1 MMKWCLMS
9 SDVSWQVVTNAE
21 AWFNIA
27 LRPRKPEG
35 SLGRTAQDGHLDSHT
50 APELFTLP
58 SISDTFK
65 YFLIVRRDWCLM
77 LTAGTNS
84 KLCEH
89 GVSSRR
95 LSWLSRSEL
104 SPLSFH
110 WVVVSGS
117 GHCPCDFVPSQLLKE
132 EAVKYK
138 LLYGSGWVPTIWIYT
153 YCSGGGGSERLIG
166 TTTTA
171 TTTTTNV
178 ALPQLRHS
186 QCPFFSFSPPPP
198 PSQSL
203 SVSVCLSVCVCVCV
217 SVSLC
222 LSLSRAKWRLTYG
235 SVVNC
240 SSAFVC

>member
-1 MMKWCLMS
+1 M
-9 SDVSWQVVTNAE
+9 TNAE

-65 YFLIVRRDWCLM
+65 YFLTVRRGWCLM

-84 KLCEH
+84 KLCEQ

-104 SPLSFH
+104 SPLLFH

-138 LLYGSGWVPTIWIYT
+138 LLYGSDWVMMNW
-153 YCSGGGGSERLIG
+153 CLMSSD
-166 TTTTA
+166 
-171 TTTTTNV
+171 
-178 ALPQLRHS
+178 
-186 QCPFFSFSPPPP
+186 
-198 PSQSL
+198 
-203 SVSVCLSVCVCVCV
+203 VSWHIRDKLWPMPKHGAINLYVHGNQKA
-217 SVSLC
+217 
-222 LSLSRAKWRLTYG
+222 R
-235 SVVNC
+235 
-240 SSAFVC
+240 